1 MPTATT
7 KRATTTQRQQPL
19 TASDVKHFLAKYK
32 KAWETRNPDLA
43 AGLFTRDAQYQQD
56 PFGEAVVG
64 REAIHDYWAGATGR
78 QEEIHFNVG
87 AFVRSGYLLAAEWTC
102 TYQDRSSGEKM
113 ELAGMFLADFY
124 GKQVRRFRE
133 YWLSRRR

>member
-1 MPTATT
+1 MPTAAK
-7 KRATTTQRQQPL
+7 KRAPTPQRQQSL
-19 TASDVKHFLAKYK
+19 TAADVKHFLAKYK
-32 KAWETRNPDLA
+32 KAWETRNADLA
-43 AGLFTRDAQYQQD
+43 AGLFTRDAHYKQD
-56 PFGEAVVG
+56 PFAEAIIG

-78 QEEIHFNVG
+78 QEDVHFTVG
-87 AFVRSGYLLAAEWTC
+87 AVIQSGYMLAAEWTC
-102 TYQDRSSGEKM
+102 TYQDRSSGEKK

>member
-1 MPTATT
+1 MPNAAAKRAPTPQRHQSLTAT
-7 KRATTTQRQQPL
+7 
-19 TASDVKHFLAKYK
+19 DVKHFLANYK

-43 AGLFTRDAQYQQD
+43 AGLFTRDAQYKQD

-87 AFVRSGYLLAAEWTC
+87 AFVRSGFMLAAEWTC
-102 TYQDRSSGEKM
+102 TYQDSSSGEKK

-124 GKQVRRFRE
+124 GKQVRHFRE